1 MSQLQSRVECRISS
15 VGYLTKAETD
25 VANFIL
31 RRAIPMHL
39 PRCPLRGRGRDK
51 KMLTAFRLFPD
62 HASHRGGAYDCQIQM
77 HNVGLE
83 ALSCVY
89 VEVVCGCGRS
99 RRESLVASSVAK
111 ARACGLPPKA
121 DRLTSPDG
129 SSARD
134 RRHLIAVISAQRHPT
149 HCPPHHCHNRLRV
162 SGTVSAPKPAPPRT
176 HERCRP
182 EEEHNR

>member
-1 MSQLQSRVECRISS
+1 
-15 VGYLTKAETD
+15 
-25 VANFIL
+25 
-31 RRAIPMHL
+31 MHL
-39 PRCPLRGRGRDK
+39 PRYRYLLRGRGRDE
-51 KMLTAFRLFPD
+51 KMQTAFHLFPD

-89 VEVVCGCGRS
+89 VDVVYDCGRS
-99 RRESLVASSVAK
+99 RRERLVASSVAK

-121 DRLTSPDG
+121 DRLTSPAG
-129 SSARD
+129 SSARDARD
-134 RRHLIAVISAQRHPT
+134 RRHLIAVISAQRHPA
-149 HCPPHHCHNRLRV
+149 HCPPHHCQNRLRV